1 MSAKILIVDD
11 SSLTRRTLR
20 SLAESMGYTTEDAAD
35 GAQALERFFIG
46 KPDVVLLDI
55 VMNGMYGPEVLG
67 KLRELDPAARVII
80 CTSDIQK
87 STAEQMKAE
96 GAKGIL
102 NKPVNREQLAAAL
115 KIVLAGGT
123 TWN

>member
-20 SLAESMGYTTEDAAD
+20 SLVESMGYTAEDAVD
-35 GAQALERFFIG
+35 GTQALERFFIG

-55 VMNGMYGPEVLG
+55 VMSGMYGPEVLE
-67 KLRELDPAARVII
+67 KLKELDPEVRVVV

-87 STAEQMKAE
+87 STAEQIKAA

-102 NKPVNREQLAAAL
+102 NKPISKEQLAAVL
-115 KIVLAGGT
+115 QTVLAGGT
-123 TWN
+123 AWN

>member
-20 SLAESMGYTTEDAAD
+20 SLVESMGYTAEDAVD

-55 VMNGMYGPEVLG
+55 VMSGMYGPEVLE
-67 KLRELDPAARVII
+67 KLKELDPEVRVVV

-87 STAEQMKAE
+87 STADQIKAA

-102 NKPVNREQLAAAL
+102 NKPISKEQLAAVL
-115 KIVLAGGT
+115 QTVLAGGVA
-123 TWN
+123 WN